1 MPSGSAHLPEE
12 RSDRRMCL
20 SETFDPFA
28 GSNADIQAAHLDCHT
43 PTIYIRRTNGL
54 TLRRNGAP
62 SEVDRA
68 ANV

>member
-1 MPSGSAHLPEE
+1 MSSDSAHLLEE

-20 SETFDPFA
+20 SETFDPFV
-28 GSNADIQAAHLDCHT
+28 GSNADIQAAHLDCPA

-54 TLRRNGAP
+54 SMRRNGAP